1 MPVIWIATSNP
12 SKVTEFQLGVRLF
25 QTQSAPEVPRSD
37 PPPDPPPDPWTAER
51 VLNFS
56 RLPPCVEDAGTFA
69 GNARKK
75 ALHYS
80 RLSEG
85 LVFADDSGL
94 EVDALRGAPGIKS
107 RRFAGP
113 GATDAD
119 NRAKLL
125 VLLGGV
131 PASKRTARFVCE
143 LAVARA
149 GDLLV
154 QFRAVAE
161 GSILTAPR
169 GEGGFGYDSLFLDP
183 ETQKSFAE
191 LSAEEKLARSHRGRA
206 LRDLLNWL
214 AANHAH
220 HAQSAGRSL

>member
-1 MPVIWIATSNP
+1 LPVIWIATSNP
-12 SKVTEFQLGVRLF
+12 SKVAEFQLGLRLF
-25 QTQSAPEVPRSD
+25 QPQAAPEDLQSD
-37 PPPDPPPDPWTAER
+37 PPADPWTAER

-56 RLPPCVEDAGTFA
+56 RLPPCAEDARTFA
-69 GNARKK
+69 GNAEKK

-80 RLSEG
+80 RLAEG

-131 PASKRTARFVCE
+131 PAAKRTARFVCE

-149 GDLLV
+149 GELLV
-154 QFRAVAE
+154 RFRAVAE
-161 GSILTAPR
+161 GSILTAPC
-169 GEGGFGYDSLFLDP
+169 GEGGFGYDALFLDP
-183 ETQKSFAE
+183 ETRKTFAE

-214 AANHAH
+214 ATHHAH
-220 HAQSAGRSL
+220 QAHSAGRSL

>member
-1 MPVIWIATSNP
+1 MPVIWIASSNP
-12 SKVTEFQLGVRLF
+12 SKIAEFQLGVRLF
-25 QTQSAPEVPRSD
+25 LPQGETDDPQSE
-37 PPPDPPPDPWTAER
+37 PWTAQP
-51 VLNFS
+51 VPNFS
-56 RLPPCVEDAGTFA
+56 RLPSCREDAPTFA
-69 GNARKK
+69 GNAEKK

-80 RLSEG
+80 RFVEG
-85 LVFADDSGL
+85 FVFADDSGL
-94 EVDALRGAPGIKS
+94 EVDALRGAPGVKS

-131 PASKRTARFVCE
+131 PMAKRTARFVCD

-149 GDLLV
+149 GQLV
-154 QFRAVAE
+154 THFGAVAE

-183 ETQKSFAE
+183 ETQKTFAE
-191 LSAEEKLARSHRGRA
+191 LSSEEKLARSHRGRA
-206 LRDLLNWL
+206 LRELLDWL
-214 AANHAH
+214 AVQPAH
-220 HAQSAGRSL
+220 HAQGASLSG